1 MYRVLYDNTVTN
13 KRTDGQTDGRTD
25 DPDDRL
31 GARLLA
37 SWEAVNDD
45 DDDDGD
51 GEDEDEGESGGRG
64 EGRLWVVDFK
74 SVTVKLFGFELF
86 TKRFEDTTRVWDQT
100 YVDGDTR

>member
-13 KRTDGQTDGRTD
+13 KRTDGRTD

-45 DDDDGD
+45 DDDDG
-51 GEDEDEGESGGRG
+51 GEDEGESGGRG